1 MNENEDAEGYVE
13 ITALQKQFNTPAW
26 LQIMAEDSNLMKVL
40 KHPVLKNDKCEADH
54 HVAPQYLIILALLYC
69 PGKPQEKAEELYGIF
84 QEGGLANH
92 TFIAASDKDLPGL
105 FKKFCDFVTIDLFT
119 LMEETVNVESGYS
132 EDELEKLREAHE
144 DVREEAFLEDVF
156 GHQSRISNQDFLNAV
171 VKKATYM
178 FSAQQLRKKVFEHA
192 KVTMKSNL
200 IA

>member
-1 MNENEDAEGYVE
+1 MSLPDLLELGRPLT
-13 ITALQKQFNTPAW
+13 IFLLLQYRLT
-26 LQIMAEDSNLMKVL
+26 
-40 KHPVLKNDKCEADH
+40 
-54 HVAPQYLIILALLYC
+54 LAGSYNKAFLYR
-69 PGKPQEKAEELYGIF
+69 
-84 QEGGLANH
+84 
-92 TFIAASDKDLPGL
+92 
-105 FKKFCDFVTIDLFT
+105 T

-200 IA
+200 IAWLGEQTVWENIGQGNSKLV